1 MDVPP
6 KKAPRLFLID
16 AYALIYRAFF
26 AFINRPLT
34 NSKGE
39 NTSAPFGFAN
49 FLMEI
54 HDKYQP
60 DYLAVVFD
68 AGNSHREKVYPAYK
82 ATREKMPDELRASLP
97 RVRELVAGFNDALV
111 ELDGY
116 EADDVIGTLAIK
128 ARDAGLEAVIVSGDK
143 DLYQLVGPGIHLLNP
158 GRGGR
163 SGVAPEWVDESNAH
177 EKFGIPATK
186 VVDYLA
192 LIGDSSDNIPGA
204 RGVGPKTAL
213 KLLGEYEGVDG
224 ILEHASDISAKRV
237 RESLTEHAD
246 EVRLSKQLVTIMTD
260 LDVDLDLDALKVCE
274 PDRPRLHKIF
284 SEMEFRSLMDRFSPG
299 GAPAGAPAHTGT
311 GGATEGSVSGR
322 ATESTASGGT
332 TAAARPG
339 AGVVD
344 PGSISSEDGSGEQ
357 PEGGPPSV
365 HSKLVVEPDEV
376 EALVARAREG
386 GRVAV
391 GVQNTFPDPH
401 RAGLVGISLAVDL
414 GEAFYLSFGHVPK
427 GEPTLA
433 FEETGITNLPPIRG
447 EALATLVDLLED
459 PDVAKVGADLKSS
472 ALSLAR
478 EGVHLRGMVFD
489 VTIASYVLDPGRRK
503 HDLEALCQDFLGFSM
518 TPYNDIVG
526 TGQKRI
532 GFSEVDQERA
542 RDYVGQGVDAALRL
556 TERFEA
562 DLVDQRLAGLFEDLE
577 MPLVPVLA
585 EMEQTG
591 IRIDP
596 DFFQAM
602 SERLDRDLTLI
613 RDEIYKVAGVEFN
626 LNSTPQLREILFE
639 KQGLPVIKRTKTGP
653 STDSSVLEELASQGH
668 EIPLLMMEYRELEKL
683 RSTYVDA
690 LPQLVLPRTGRLH
703 TRFNQTVAATGRLS
717 SSDPNLQNIPI
728 RTDLGR
734 EIRKGFVPADGYL
747 FYGADYSQVE
757 LRILAHFSGDEP
769 LVRAFNEGIDVHK
782 QTASVVFDIPFDQ
795 VTSEQRGQAKTI
807 NFATLYG
814 QGAFS
819 LARQLGVGR
828 EEAKAFIDQ
837 YFQRFSGVRAYLD
850 GQVALA
856 REQGFVETLMGRR
869 RHIPELLTKNWNVR
883 QFGERVAQNTPIQG
897 TAADM
902 IKKAMLDVAAALS
915 EADTGAKLLLQVH
928 DELLFEVP
936 RGEEGDL
943 GELVV
948 TSMESAMELTVPLV
962 AEGGVGASWFETKG

>member
-1 MDVPP
+1 MDIPP
-6 KKAPRLFLID
+6 KNAPRLFLID

-26 AFINRPLT
+26 AFIHRPLT

-49 FLMEI
+49 FLVEI
-54 HDKYQP
+54 RDKYQP

-163 SGVAPEWVDESNAH
+163 TGVAAEWVDERNAH

-213 KLLGEYEGVDG
+213 KLLAEYGSLDE
-224 ILEHASDISAKRV
+224 ILEHTGDISAKRV
-237 RESLTEHAD
+237 RESLTENAD

-260 LDVDLDLDALKVCE
+260 LEVELDLEALRVQE
-274 PDRPRLHKIF
+274 PDRPRLHRF
-284 SEMEFRSLMDRFSPG
+284 FAEMEFRRLMERFAPG
-299 GAPAGAPAHTGT
+299 GAP
-311 GGATEGSVSGR
+311 
-322 ATESTASGGT
+322 
-332 TAAARPG
+332 
-339 AGVVD
+339 
-344 PGSISSEDGSGEQ
+344 GSGEAVLGD
-357 PEGGPPSV
+357 PDPDSTPGDKAAGTTPAPVGGPPPV
-365 HSKLVVEPDEV
+365 HCHLVTDPDDV
-376 EALVARAREG
+376 GALVGRAREL
-386 GRVAV
+386 GRVAL
-391 GVQNTFPDPH
+391 GVQNTFLDPH
-401 RAGLVGISLAVDL
+401 RAGLVGLTLALDV
-414 GEAFYLSFGHVPK
+414 GEAFYLSFGHVPQ

-433 FEETGITNLPPIRG
+433 FESPGIANLPEVRTG
-447 EALATLVDLLED
+447 ALAALVDLLED
-459 PDVAKVGADLKSS
+459 PGVEKVGADLKTS
-472 ALSLAR
+472 ALGLAR
-478 EGVHLRGMVFD
+478 EGVCLRGMIFD
-489 VTIASYVLDPGRRK
+489 VTVASYVLDPSRRK
-503 HDLEALCQDFLGFSM
+503 HDLEALCQDFLDFSLA
-518 TPYNDIVG
+518 PYNDVVG

-532 GFSEVDQERA
+532 SFAEVEQEKA
-542 RDYVGQGVDAALRL
+542 RDYAGQGVNAALLL
-556 TERFEA
+556 TERFTTE
-562 DLVDQRLAGLFEDLE
+562 LEGQGLAGLFAELE

-585 EMEQTG
+585 GMEQEG

-596 DFFQAM
+596 AFFQVM
-602 SERLDRDLTLI
+602 SERLERDLTLI
-613 RDEIYKVAGVEFN
+613 RDEIYKVAGSEFN
-626 LNSTPQLREILFE
+626 LNSTPQLREVLFE
-639 KQGLPVIKRTKTGP
+639 QQGLPVIKRTKTGP
-653 STDSSVLEELASQGH
+653 STDSSVLEELATEGH
-668 EIPLLMMEYRELEKL
+668 EIPRLMMEYRELEKL

-690 LPQLVLPRTGRLH
+690 LPQLVLPRTGRIH

-728 RTDLGR
+728 RTELGR
-734 EIRKGFVPADGYL
+734 EIRKGFIPADGYL
-747 FYGADYSQVE
+747 FYRADYSQVE

-782 QTASVVFDIPFDQ
+782 QTASVVFDVPLDR

-819 LARQLGVGR
+819 LARQLGIGR
-828 EEAKAFIDQ
+828 DEAKAFIDQ
-837 YFQRFSGVRAYLD
+837 YFERFSGVRAYLD
-850 GQVALA
+850 GQVAIA
-856 REQGFVETLMGRR
+856 REEGFVETLMGRR
-869 RHIPELLTKNWNVR
+869 RKIPELQAKNWNVR

-902 IKKAMLDVAAALS
+902 IKKAMLDVSGALA
-915 EADTGAKLLLQVH
+915 ETDTGARLLLQVH

-936 RGEEGDL
+936 SGEEDDL
-943 GELVV
+943 AELVV
-948 TSMESAMELTVPLV
+948 SRMEGAMELRVPLV
-962 AEGGVGASWFETKG
+962 AEGGVGKNWFETKH